1 MQEYS
6 VYFFVLLFIAV
17 FLVSQAFLLPTAGK
31 KVRSSAINKRLRDG
45 QSGVDQQ
52 SRSLLNEHYLKSL
65 SPFDRRLV
73 EYNFFSNMKKNIEL
87 AGLDWTLSRVF
98 TIIIFLQ
105 LATVVALTVPNQPL
119 YLSIPVSFL
128 WWGIFHFYIIKKT
141 SSRLMKFEEQF
152 PEALDI
158 MKRML
163 MAGNPINTAIGE
175 VGKELPD
182 PIGSEFQNTFNLLN
196 YGYDI
201 RLAIMQMVERN
212 PTVSVFAFSSA
223 VLLQKETGGNLAE
236 NLDKVSKV
244 LRARFKLS
252 RKIKTLSAESK
263 MSAWILILVP
273 FIVFIALNIM
283 NPDFISPLY
292 NDPLGVKMIFVGII
306 GIVIGALWIRKIINF
321 EV

>member
-1 MQEYS
+1 MQEYN

-31 KVRSSAINKRLRDG
+31 KVRTSAINKRLRDG

-65 SPFDRRLV
+65 SPFDRKLV
-73 EYNFFSNMKKNIEL
+73 EYSFFSNMKKNIEL

-98 TIIIFLQ
+98 TVASLLQIITI
-105 LATVVALTVPNQPL
+105 TVLTVTNQPI
-119 YLSIPVSFL
+119 YISVPASFL
-128 WWGIFHFYIIKKT
+128 WWAIFHFYIVKKT

-152 PEALDI
+152 PDALDI

-163 MAGNPINTAIGE
+163 LAGNPINTAINE

-273 FIVFIALNIM
+273 FVVFVALNVVNPNFIA
-283 NPDFISPLY
+283 PLY
-292 NDPLGVKMIFVGII
+292 NDPLGLKLILGGIV

>member
-1 MQEYS
+1 MQEYN

-31 KVRSSAINKRLRDG
+31 KVRTSAINKRLRDG

-65 SPFDRRLV
+65 SPFDRKLV
-73 EYNFFSNMKKNIEL
+73 EYSFFSNMKKNIEL

-98 TIIIFLQ
+98 TVVSLLQIITII
-105 LATVVALTVPNQPL
+105 VLTVTNQPI
-119 YLSIPVSFL
+119 YISVPASFL
-128 WWGIFHFYIIKKT
+128 WWAIFHFYIVKKT

-152 PEALDI
+152 PDALDI

-163 MAGNPINTAIGE
+163 LAGNPINTAINE

-273 FIVFIALNIM
+273 FVVFVALNVVNPNFIA
-283 NPDFISPLY
+283 PLY
-292 NDPLGVKMIFVGII
+292 NDPLGLKLILGGIV

>member
-1 MQEYS
+1 
-6 VYFFVLLFIAV
+6 
-17 FLVSQAFLLPTAGK
+17 
-31 KVRSSAINKRLRDG
+31 
-45 QSGVDQQ
+45 
-52 SRSLLNEHYLKSL
+52 
-65 SPFDRRLV
+65 
-73 EYNFFSNMKKNIEL
+73 MKKNIEL

-98 TIIIFLQ
+98 TVVSLLQIITII
-105 LATVVALTVPNQPL
+105 VLTVTNQPI
-119 YLSIPVSFL
+119 YISVPASFL
-128 WWGIFHFYIIKKT
+128 WWAIFHFYIVKKT

-152 PEALDI
+152 PDALDI

-163 MAGNPINTAIGE
+163 LAGNPINTAINE

-273 FIVFIALNIM
+273 FVVFVALNVVNPNFIA
-283 NPDFISPLY
+283 PLY
-292 NDPLGVKMIFVGII
+292 NDPLGLKLILGGIV

>member
-1 MQEYS
+1 MQEYN

-31 KVRSSAINKRLRDG
+31 KVRTSAINKRLRDG

-65 SPFDRRLV
+65 SPFDRKLV
-73 EYNFFSNMKKNIEL
+73 EYSFFSNMKKNIEL

-98 TIIIFLQ
+98 TVVSLLQIITIIVLSV
-105 LATVVALTVPNQPL
+105 TNQPI
-119 YLSIPVSFL
+119 YISVPASFL
-128 WWGIFHFYIIKKT
+128 WWAIFHFYIVKKT

-152 PEALDI
+152 PDALDI

-163 MAGNPINTAIGE
+163 LAGNPINTAINE

-273 FIVFIALNIM
+273 FVVFVALNVVNPNFIA
-283 NPDFISPLY
+283 PLY
-292 NDPLGVKMIFVGII
+292 NDPLGLKLILGGIV